1 MAKRTVLPSELEL
14 LILKVLWQE
23 EAHGKTPLAVRE
35 VRELLATAGRDL
47 AHTSV
52 ITTLNVML
60 DKKFVKRSTRKNA
73 FLFAPRVSEESV
85 HRSEIGK
92 LLDRVFDGS
101 AENLMLALLKTDKVD
116 PESIAE
122 IKRMIDKTVRES
134 GP

>member
-1 MAKRTVLPSELEL
+1 MRKRRWQRASNFGNKTHAFSVSSVTSCSNSESVPGIPDFRCSQPQPPV
-14 LILKVLWQE
+14 LILFKN
-23 EAHGKTPLAVRE
+23 
-35 VRELLATAGRDL
+35 LLVGQKIYVA
-47 AHTSV
+47 
-52 ITTLNVML
+52 
-60 DKKFVKRSTRKNA
+60 
-73 FLFAPRVSEESV
+73 SV
-85 HRSEIGK
+85 HRREIGK